1 MDRNDRDAIDELFA
15 KLADV
20 EGRTGPRDAEAE
32 AFIRQRVAAQPAASY
47 YMAQTIIVQEQA
59 LAAAERRIEELE
71 RQTRER
77 PGLLGGL
84 FGQRASG
91 PASRPMRG
99 YRSVPNYGP
108 PTGGGGF
115 LAGAAQT
122 ALGVA
127 GGLLVGSMIAGA
139 FGGSE
144 AEAAEAQDQD
154 TGDAGDAGDA
164 GGGDFGGG
172 DFGGGDGGGGGD

>member
-1 MDRNDRDAIDELFA
+1 MDRNDREAIDELFA
-15 KLADV
+15 KLGEV
-20 EGRTGPRDAEAE
+20 ENRTGPRDGEAE
-32 AFIRQRVAAQPAASY
+32 ALIRQRVGAQPAAPY

-59 LAAAERRIEELE
+59 LAAAERQIADLE

-84 FGQRASG
+84 FGQRATG
-91 PASRPMRG
+91 PAAPPTRG
-99 YRSVPNYGP
+99 YRTVPNYGP
-108 PTGGGGF
+108 AYGSGGGGF

-127 GGLLVGSMIAGA
+127 GGLLIGSMIAGA
-139 FGGSE
+139 FSGGE
-144 AEAAEAQDQD
+144 AEAAEAPAEP
-154 TGDAGDAGDA
+154 DAGDTDAGGGDFDA

-172 DFGGGDGGGGGD
+172 DF